1 MMKVLWTMVLK
12 MGFNQ
17 SPYWGYIMLYLVFG
31 FWAGATLAIM
41 GKTENMKNRYLLFI
55 MLFYLRINDIYDIY
69 NYFWP
74 T

>member
-41 GKTENMKNRYLLFI
+41 GKIEDMNK
-55 MLFYLRINDIYDIY
+55 
-69 NYFWP
+69 
-74 T
+74 